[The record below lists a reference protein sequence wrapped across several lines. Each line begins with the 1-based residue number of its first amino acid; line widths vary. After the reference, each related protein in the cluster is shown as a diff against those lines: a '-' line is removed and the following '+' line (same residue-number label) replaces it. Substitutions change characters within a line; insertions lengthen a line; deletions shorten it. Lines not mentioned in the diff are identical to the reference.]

1 MARRRRGIQSKV
13 RLRPLTRSEQRIL
26 REKLRDL
33 KLPAR
38 LHRRY
43 QIVAAAHE
51 VASVPVVAQ
60 RVGCDVTTA
69 YHWVARF
76 NTSGFAAF
84 ERPSN
89 PRGRIPIV
97 TAEQLRE
104 LMDVAL
110 SSPRERGLPFSVW
123 SVPKLAAYCRAHDL
137 IPPFCDEW
145 VRRLLRGAGMRA
157 QRIRTWKTSRD
168 PAFDRKKKP
177 SAGSTPGVRRAR
189 R

>member
-1 MARRRRGIQSKV
+1 MLAPWRGGMARRRRGIQPTV
-13 RLRPLTRSEQRIL
+13 RLRPLTRSEQRLL
-26 REKLRDL
+26 RVKLRDL

-38 LHRRY
+38 LHRRD
-43 QIVAAAHE
+43 QLVAAARE
-51 VASVPVVAQ
+51 AGSIAAVAE

-76 NTSGFAAF
+76 NLTGFAAF

-110 SSPRERGLPFSVW
+110 SSPRARGLPFSVW
-123 SVPKLAAYCRAHDL
+123 SVPKLAAYCSEHDL
-137 IPPFCDEW
+137 IPPFCEEV
-145 VRRLLRGAGMRA
+145 VRRLLRGGGVRRV
-157 QRIRTWKTSRD
+157 QIRTWRD
-168 PAFDRKKKP
+168 R
-177 SAGSTPGVRRAR
+177 
-189 R
+189 

>member
-1 MARRRRGIQSKV
+1 MGRKRRGIQLRV
-13 RLRPLTRSEQRIL
+13 RLRPLTRAEQRVL
-26 REKLRDL
+26 RGKLRDL

-43 QIVAAAHE
+43 QIVAAARE
-51 VASVPVVAQ
+51 GASVPAVAR

-69 YHWVARF
+69 YHWVGHF
-76 NTSGFAAF
+76 NLNGFAPF

-89 PRGRIPIV
+89 PRGRIPLV

-123 SVPKLAAYCRAHDL
+123 SVPKLAAYCREHDL

-157 QRIRTWKTSRD
+157 QRIRTWKTSHD
-168 PAFDRKKKP
+168 PAFDRKIKP
-177 SAGSTPGVRRAR
+177 SAGSTPAARRAR

>member
-1 MARRRRGIQSKV
+1 MARRRRGIQPRV
-13 RLRPLTRSEQRIL
+13 RLRPLTRSEQRVL

-33 KLPAR
+33 KLPVR

-43 QIVAAAHE
+43 QIVAAARE
-51 VASVPVVAQ
+51 AASIPAVAQ

-76 NTSGFAAF
+76 NLTGFAAF

-110 SSPRERGLPFSVW
+110 SSPRARVAIFGVERAEARRVLP
-123 SVPKLAAYCRAHDL
+123 RA
-137 IPPFCDEW
+137 
-145 VRRLLRGAGMRA
+145 RL
-157 QRIRTWKTSRD
+157 D
-168 PAFDRKKKP
+168 PAVLRRMGAAVAARGGD
-177 SAGSTPGVRRAR
+177 AGPADPDVEDVA
-189 R
+189 

>member
-1 MARRRRGIQSKV
+1 VRFQLIPKTLAMVARGGGMARRRRASSEGAVASAHTGRAAGPAGEAARF
-13 RLRPLTRSEQRIL
+13 RLA
-26 REKLRDL
+26 
-33 KLPAR
+33 AR

-43 QIVAAAHE
+43 QIVAAARRQRL
-51 VASVPVVAQ
+51 SPRWP

-110 SSPRERGLPFSVW
+110 SSP
-123 SVPKLAAYCRAHDL
+123 A
-137 IPPFCDEW
+137 
-145 VRRLLRGAGMRA
+145 
-157 QRIRTWKTSRD
+157 
-168 PAFDRKKKP
+168 
-177 SAGSTPGVRRAR
+177 SAGSPSLSGACVPSAHFAGGS
-189 R
+189 